1 MLAFRTAD
9 LGLSPSKDFP
19 DFFVDNFLLTEISAS
34 ALPAPTSGFSPSI
47 SILVQ
52 LAKSALH
59 YPSFFLLR
67 VQVATKKTIGLAI
80 SFSVCL

>member
-19 DFFVDNFLLTEISAS
+19 DFFEENFLLTKISAS

-59 YPSFFLLR
+59 YPSFFLL
-67 VQVATKKTIGLAI
+67 
-80 SFSVCL
+80 SFS